1 MACIRVSFCTSRCL
15 TSTLST
21 ATSSRTRRPSRR
33 RQHWRQPRTSPG
45 RVSRRLDPPLEQ
57 VQALRRSASVWLSL
71 RSFPNM
77 RCSRRQMR
85 SDDSTC
91 ADQLRR
97 AAFWTPRQIPLRSA
111 LPERPLRS
119 VLARRATHR
128 SRQGARARSLA
139 ARPRACFHPRAC
151 SQERRVHV
159 FQKYTGFIKRPH
171 LLRAAVVLAAAVTT
185 LGVSGGSAL
194 AHSYPQT
201 TDPQSSARLDSSP
214 AHIGIT
220 YDSPIAASGSSMLL
234 LDSTGAAVPSVADQT
249 DGNRQTSIQPVTDLA
264 PGPYT
269 VDWTSVSADDGHMA
283 QGFYTFVVNGGPG
296 GIIAGQAQS
305 QTQAADLTP
314 TLTVTGAGDGSS
326 VLRVDL
332 DNPTGVERVRI
343 RLSRPD
349 LGEALLTTA

>member
-1 MACIRVSFCTSRCL
+1 V
-15 TSTLST
+15 
-21 ATSSRTRRPSRR
+21 
-33 RQHWRQPRTSPG
+33 
-45 RVSRRLDPPLEQ
+45 
-57 VQALRRSASVWLSL
+57 
-71 RSFPNM
+71 
-77 RCSRRQMR
+77 
-85 SDDSTC
+85 
-91 ADQLRR
+91 
-97 AAFWTPRQIPLRSA
+97 
-111 LPERPLRS
+111 
-119 VLARRATHR
+119 
-128 SRQGARARSLA
+128 
-139 ARPRACFHPRAC
+139 FHN
-151 SQERRVHV
+151 
-159 FQKYTGFIKRPH
+159 YTGFIRRPH
-171 LLRAAVVLAAAVTT
+171 LVRAAVVLAGAVITI
-185 LGVSGGSAL
+185 GVSGGSAL

-234 LDSTGAAVPSVADQT
+234 LDSTGTAVPSEPDQS
-249 DGNRQTSIQPVTDLA
+249 DNNRQTSIHPVTDLA

-349 LGEALLTTA
+349 LGEDLLTTAPTGDGGWALTGNEVAVPGAWHAVVIVRRTDVVDDAQGSFDFTVDSVTGAPAFVTASAPGAN